1 VTIMGLGLYSYY
13 FRELMAALTLFSV
26 AFFFLVLVV
35 LGALLAW
42 SVSVQVAIRAWPVSR
57 SMVAFSRRL
66 IAAYARP

>member
-1 VTIMGLGLYSYY
+1 MTIMGLGLYSYY

-42 SVSVQVAIRAWPVSR
+42 SVSVQVAIRAWPASR

-66 IAAYARP
+66 IAAHARP

>member
-1 VTIMGLGLYSYY
+1 MGLGLYSYY

-42 SVSVQVAIRAWPVSR
+42 SVSVQVAIRAWPASR